1 MRHRV
6 EEFPFRIRDVQE
18 LMGLRPVRIHAE
30 DSDFNC
36 IFCGG
41 EAKMNIN
48 YRKNVY
54 GCVKCGAGGGM
65 LNLYGSYYNLT
76 AREAY
81 DEICE
86 KLSLGEP
93 AEAVEAAKVLAQE
106 DIEKAVPESIRASEN
121 EIHHTYSMLLSHL
134 TLSKKHFE
142 DLTTR
147 GLTEE
152 QIRHEG
158 YRSTPV
164 FGLKKLTETLIEEGC
179 TVQGVPGFYQD
190 KNGQWTL
197 NFHNRNSGFL
207 IPVRT
212 IDGKIQGMQI
222 RADEVIEDRKYVW
235 FSSGGRNMGT
245 SSGSPVHMIG
255 DADAEEVYVTEGP
268 LKGTIA
274 HYMTGKTFLC
284 VAGVTQYKKMP
295 QILEALKQRKL
306 VRVNEAYD
314 MDKMIHCA
322 VRPVVCQT
330 CIKRTMCESYKG
342 FCLLNDS
349 ICSQVSE
356 IRCPR
361 LQVKRE
367 NIQRGCMHLYRI
379 CKELSL
385 PCQRMIWCLDDKGE
399 WNGENKGI
407 DDYYVALKQSEPQ

>member
-1 MRHRV
+1 MKHRV
-6 EEFPFRIRDVQE
+6 EDFPFRIRDVQE
-18 LMGLRPVRIHAE
+18 LMGLQPVRSHAE

-41 EAKMNIN
+41 KAKMNIN

-65 LNLYGSYYNLT
+65 LGLYASYYNLT

-81 DEICE
+81 DEICK
-86 KLSLGEP
+86 KLVLKEP
-93 AEAVEAAKVLAQE
+93 AKAAEFIAWE
-106 DIEKAVPESIRASEN
+106 DMEKAVPESIRASED
-121 EIHHTYSMLLSHL
+121 EIHHTYSILLSHL
-134 TLSKKHFE
+134 TLSKKHLE
-142 DLTTR
+142 DLMRR

-152 QIRHEG
+152 QIRHEE

-164 FGLKKLTETLIEEGC
+164 FGLKKLTKTLLEEGC

-295 QILEALKQRKL
+295 EILKALKQRKL
-306 VRVNEAYD
+306 ARVSEAYD
-314 MDKMIHCA
+314 MDKLIHCG
-322 VRPVVCQT
+322 VRPAKCPT
-330 CIKRTMCESYKG
+330 CVFRGTCEPYGG
-342 FCLLNDS
+342 FCSLADS
-349 ICSQVSE
+349 LRRQVAE
-356 IRCPR
+356 IHCPH
-361 LQVKRE
+361 LQVKRD

>member
-6 EEFPFRIRDVQE
+6 EDFPFRIRDVQE
-18 LMGLRPVRIHAE
+18 LMGLQPVRSHAE

-41 EAKMNIN
+41 KGKMNIN

-65 LNLYGSYYNLT
+65 LGLYASYYNLT

-86 KLSLGEP
+86 KLILKEP
-93 AEAVEAAKVLAQE
+93 AKAAEFIAWE
-106 DIEKAVPESIRASEN
+106 DMEKAVPESIRASED

-134 TLSKKHFE
+134 TLSKKHLE
-142 DLTTR
+142 DLTRR

-152 QIRHEG
+152 QIRHEE

-164 FGLKKLTETLIEEGC
+164 FGLKKLTETLLEE
-179 TVQGVPGFYQD
+179 GVPGFYQD

-245 SSGSPVHMIG
+245 SSGSPVHIIG
-255 DADAEEVYVTEGP
+255 DTDADEVYVTEGP

-284 VAGVTQYKKMP
+284 VAGVTQYRKMP
-295 QILEALKQRKL
+295 EILKALKQRKL
-306 VRVNEAYD
+306 ARVSEAYD
-314 MDKMIHCA
+314 MDKLIHCG
-322 VRPVVCQT
+322 VRPAKCPT
-330 CIKRTMCESYKG
+330 CVFRGTCEPYGG
-342 FCLLNDS
+342 FCSLDDS
-349 ICSQVSE
+349 LRRQVAE
-356 IRCPR
+356 IHCPH
-361 LQVKRE
+361 LQVKRD
-367 NIQRGCMHLYRI
+367 NIQRGCMHPGVWTIKASGMARTR
-379 CKELSL
+379 EL
-385 PCQRMIWCLDDKGE
+385 MIIMWL
-399 WNGENKGI
+399 
-407 DDYYVALKQSEPQ
+407 